1 MLADDHA
8 VVREGLRKLL
18 AGRSNWKVVG
28 EASNGREAV
37 QKAEQVKPDVVVLD
51 IGMPEL
57 NGLEA
62 TRQILQAVPGTEVLI
77 LALHESEDL
86 LRDVVQAGA
95 HGYVLKSDT
104 GRDMVAAVEALA
116 QHRPFFTPRALQ
128 MLPEGWLQGGALKVK
143 RPASRSRLTPRE
155 REVVQLLAEGKG
167 NKEVAGALDI
177 SVRTA
182 ETHRKNI
189 MRKLQFHSVAQ
200 LVRYAFRN
208 NIVGF

>member
-1 MLADDHA
+1 
-8 VVREGLRKLL
+8 
-18 AGRSNWKVVG
+18 
-28 EASNGREAV
+28 
-37 QKAEQVKPDVVVLD
+37 
-51 IGMPEL
+51 
-57 NGLEA
+57 
-62 TRQILQAVPGTEVLI
+62 
-77 LALHESEDL
+77 
-86 LRDVVQAGA
+86 
-95 HGYVLKSDT
+95 
-104 GRDMVAAVEALA
+104 
-116 QHRPFFTPRALQ
+116 
-128 MLPEGWLQGGALKVK
+128 MLPEGWLHGGALKLE